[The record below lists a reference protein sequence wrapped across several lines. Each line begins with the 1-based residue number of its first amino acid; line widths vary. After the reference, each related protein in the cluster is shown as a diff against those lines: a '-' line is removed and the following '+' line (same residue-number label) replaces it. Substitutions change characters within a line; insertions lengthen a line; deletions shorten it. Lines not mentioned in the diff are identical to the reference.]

1 VTHIERIKRRTRRL
15 GIAKGSPNAWYYR
28 MPWVLIA
35 AAVMV
40 LLLYVIAL
48 SGVVTFLYRHLIEA
62 PMERLVTRRR

>member
-1 VTHIERIKRRTRRL
+1 MTRIERIKRRTRRH
-15 GIAKGSPNAWYYR
+15 GMAKGNPNAWYYR
-28 MPWVLIA
+28 MPWVMIA

-48 SGVVTFLYRHLIEA
+48 SGVVTFLYHHLVEV